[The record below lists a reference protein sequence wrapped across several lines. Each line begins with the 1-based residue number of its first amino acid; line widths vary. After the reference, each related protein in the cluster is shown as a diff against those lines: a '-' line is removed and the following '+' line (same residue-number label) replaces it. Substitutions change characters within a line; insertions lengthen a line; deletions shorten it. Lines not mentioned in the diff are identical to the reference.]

1 MTNFKLVFVKLVVFL
16 LVTIP
21 TSIISIAAPNY
32 NPPSTGRQDEESVSS
47 GSRGCDNSKLATF
60 QLIVPK
66 DHVGRTIKS
75 HPTFMWYLHGK
86 ADVPMQFILQ
96 DSKAHKLIFK
106 TRIKSSYPGIVTL
119 KLPSSNPG
127 LKYGIKYNWTVSL
140 VCSERHPSRN
150 SYASA
155 DIERIKIDNIPVP
168 PQEMQLSVYAK
179 LGLWYDAIAAGC
191 TRIESGNCL
200 ISRDFNSLLAQVG
213 LTDILALEVQRLRR
227 IVSTDHKPKK

>member
-75 HPTFMWYLHGK
+75 HPTFMWYLYGK

-96 DSKAHKLIFK
+96 DPKAHKLIFK
-106 TRIKSSYPGIVTL
+106 TRIESNYPGVVAL
-119 KLPSSNPG
+119 SLPSSTPG
-127 LKYGIKYNWTVSL
+127 LEYGRKYNWTVSL
-140 VCSERHPSRN
+140 ICSERHPSRN

-155 DIERIKIDNIPVP
+155 DIERIKIGNISVS
-168 PQEMQLSVYAK
+168 PQEMRSSTYAE
-179 LGLWYDAIAAGC
+179 LGLWYDAIAASC
-191 TRIESGNCL
+191 RQIKSGSCL
-200 ISRDFNSLLAQVG
+200 ASRDFNSLLAQVG
-213 LTDILALEVQRLRR
+213 LTDILSLKVQPLQR
-227 IVSTDHKPKK
+227 VGSTDHKPGK